1 MDVFKIHVGEGRAI
15 AISRENYFMETK
27 GMEPYVVERD
37 GHRTFYA
44 VCPECDIQSN

>member
-27 GMEPYVVERD
+27 GMRMWSNGMGIGRSTRSVPNV
-37 GHRTFYA
+37 T
-44 VCPECDIQSN
+44 IQSN